1 MAKSYQCEQ
10 CPRVLKTK
18 RKYQNH
24 LNVHEE
30 KFRCENCGKCFQ
42 DQYCLTRHKRGQ
54 ATCEKIL
61 NKSQFCNVYCNL
73 CDFKTTSKDNLRQHL
88 VKHSGKIICSVCK
101 QPFSRRRDL
110 ERHQKNPDNCNK
122 YLFSHPMK
130 GAAATV
136 NLLGQYSPFNK
147 NISITTFPSS
157 MMQTIE
163 IPIQTQRSTKKTPF
177 I

>member
-1 MAKSYQCEQ
+1 MAKSYQCEK
-10 CPRVLKTK
+10 CSRILKTK

-110 ERHQKNPDNCNK
+110 
-122 YLFSHPMK
+122 FSHSMNK
-130 GAAATV
+130 GTTATV
-136 NLLGQYSPFNK
+136 TVIAKS
-147 NISITTFPSS
+147 ISSFPSN
-157 MMQTIE
+157 MVQTIQ
-163 IPIQTQRSTKKTPF
+163 IPIQMSNKKSSF

>member
-1 MAKSYQCEQ
+1 MTQIMAKSYQCER
-10 CPRVLKTK
+10 CSRVLKTK

-54 ATCEKIL
+54 ATCEKII
-61 NKSQFCNVYCNL
+61 NKSQYCNVFCNL

-88 VKHSGKIICSVCK
+88 VKHSGKIICPVCK

-122 YLFSHPMK
+122 YLFSKSMK
-130 GAAATV
+130 GTATV
-136 NLLGQYSPFNK
+136 TVVGHYSPFNK
-147 NISITTFPSS
+147 NISSIPNN
-157 MMQTIE
+157 MIQTIQ
-163 IPIQTQRSTKKTPF
+163 IPFQT
-177 I
+177 